1 MFNYQQLIEEFNVK
15 SIQELNTLFWD
26 EIALDWV
33 VAYKDMSTHG
43 TVTLQNFCGYS
54 YVIDDGNQLE
64 VHNTPETTEM
74 LEGRVVGAFGISTQN
89 VMKENRKIMRK

>member
-33 VAYKDMSTHG
+33 VAYKDMSAHG
-43 TVTLQNFCGYS
+43 TITLQNFYG
-54 YVIDDGNQLE
+54 
-64 VHNTPETTEM
+64 
-74 LEGRVVGAFGISTQN
+74 
-89 VMKENRKIMRK
+89 